1 MATQP
6 TPAPAPSNGGNNHVG
21 LRLGDKSL
29 SVQSSQL
36 VLLVFVIAVGVLSWQ
51 RAQTLATHLERVQ
64 TTQTQLLDAIHT
76 GDTKLEA
83 VLLDELHTLREAL
96 LTRQVAI
103 QQTSSEERAALRQAL
118 AAHGQQTQAQQSAV
132 AQCLDQLP
140 ALLQLLRQRMPG
152 P

>member
-6 TPAPAPSNGGNNHVG
+6 AAPAPGNGGNHIG
-21 LRLGDKSL
+21 LTLGNKAL

-36 VLLVFVIAVGVLSWQ
+36 VLLVFVIAVGVLAWY
-51 RAQTLATHLERVQ
+51 RAQTLATHLDRVQ

-76 GDTKLEA
+76 GDAALEA
-83 VLLDELHTLREAL
+83 VLRDQVHTLREAL

-103 QQTSSEERAALRQAL
+103 QQTSSEERAALSQAL
-118 AAHGQQTQAQQSAV
+118 AAHGQQTQGQAGVIQQCVEQVQSV
-132 AQCLDQLP
+132 
-140 ALLQLLRQRMPG
+140 LQVLRQRGVG